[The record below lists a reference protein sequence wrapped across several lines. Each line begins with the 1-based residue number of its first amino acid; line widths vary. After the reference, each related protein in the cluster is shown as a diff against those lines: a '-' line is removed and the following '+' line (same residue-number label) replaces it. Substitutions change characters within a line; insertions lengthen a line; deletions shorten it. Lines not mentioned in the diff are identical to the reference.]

1 MSDTV
6 ESITTPIR
14 LDYRYT
20 AGRATERFLRG
31 MAQGRIL
38 GQRCPSCGKVYVP
51 PRGACPPCGVATRD
65 EVEITGKG
73 TVTTFCIVRIPSD
86 SLSVPPPFACAHVLL
101 DGADLPFFGLV
112 HECAFDQVRMGMRVE
127 AVWVPREELTTSFE
141 NIKYFRPIDE
151 PDAPYDSYKDH
162 T

>member
-6 ESITTPIR
+6 ESIITPIR

-65 EVEITGKG
+65 EVEVTGNV
-73 TVTTFCIVRIPSD
+73 TVTTVCIVRIPSD

-112 HECAFDQVRMGMRVE
+112 HECPFDQVRMGMRVE
-127 AVWVPREELTTSFE
+127 PVWAPREELTASFE
-141 NIKYFRPIDE
+141 NIRYFRPIDE
-151 PDAPYDSYKDH
+151 PDAPYESYKDH
-162 T
+162 L